1 MDGTISLNEAIVG
14 VSSIGKRNNNEDAL
28 LAKKAGDGYLIAI
41 ADGIGGHRAGEVA
54 SAMAISTLSEEF
66 SSRYHEAMS
75 PDEIGALLS
84 DSFKS
89 AHIAIVTGAV
99 DDKEG
104 MGTTM
109 VAAFIRNKSVVI
121 ANTGDSRAYH
131 IRGRVIFRTK
141 DHSVVQ
147 SLVDSHQISEEDARH
162 HPLRAMIT
170 SSLGSSFLVDIYH
183 LTLQS
188 GDLILLS
195 SDGFHDYVDEDIITE
210 ADKKAPLS
218 ELVSGF
224 VNAALMVSRDN
235 VTVII
240 YRAPGSRKSLYGEKR
255 TLKLQE

>member
-1 MDGTISLNEAIVG
+1 MIDGTVILNGTIVG
-14 VSSIGKRNNNEDAL
+14 ISCTGKRNNNEDAL
-28 LAKKAGDGYLIAI
+28 LVEKAGDGYLLAI

-54 SAMAISTLSEEF
+54 SGIAISTLSEEF
-66 SSRYHEAMS
+66 GSHYHERMS

-89 AHIAIVTGAV
+89 AHKAIETEAE
-99 DDKEG
+99 DEKEG

-109 VAAFIRNKSVVI
+109 VAAFIRSTIAVI

-131 IRGRVIFRTK
+131 IRERVLFRTK

-170 SSLGSSFLVDIYH
+170 NSLGSSFLVDIYH
-183 LTLQS
+183 LTLQP
-188 GDLILLS
+188 GDLLLLS
-195 SDGFHDYVDEDIITE
+195 SDGFHDYVEEDVISG
-210 ADKKAPLS
+210 ADKIGPLS

-224 VNAALMVSRDN
+224 VNEALRTSRDN
-235 VTVII
+235 VTVVI
-240 YRAPGSRKSLYGEKR
+240 YRAPV
-255 TLKLQE
+255 

>member
-1 MDGTISLNEAIVG
+1 MMDGTISLNGNIVG
-14 VSSIGKRNNNEDAL
+14 ISSTGKRNNNEDAL
-28 LAKKAGDGYLIAI
+28 FAEKAGDGYLIAI

-54 SAMAISTLSEEF
+54 SALAISRLSGEF
-66 SSRYHEAMS
+66 STRYHAAMD
-75 PDEIGALLS
+75 PDEIGVLLS

-89 AHIAIVTGAV
+89 AHVAIETEAE
-99 DDKEG
+99 DEKEG

-109 VAAFIRNKSVVI
+109 VAAFIRKNVAVI

-131 IRGRVIFRTK
+131 IRRRVIFRTK

-170 SSLGSSFLVDIYH
+170 HSLGSSFLVDIYIR
-183 LTLQS
+183 TLQP
-188 GDLILLS
+188 GDLLLLS
-195 SDGFHDYVDEDIITE
+195 SDGFHDYVNEDVITE

-224 VNAALMVSRDN
+224 VNDALLTSRDN

-240 YRAPGSRKSLYGEKR
+240 YRAPV
-255 TLKLQE
+255 

>member
-1 MDGTISLNEAIVG
+1 MMDGTISLNGTIVG
-14 VSSIGKRNNNEDAL
+14 TSCIGKRNNNEDAL
-28 LAKKAGDGYLIAI
+28 FAEKVGEGYLIAI

-54 SAMAISTLSEEF
+54 SAIAISTLSEAF
-66 SSRYHEAMS
+66 SSRYHGGMS
-75 PDEIGALLS
+75 QDEIGIMLA

-89 AHIAIVTGAV
+89 AHVAIEKEAE

-109 VAAFIRNKSVVI
+109 VAAFVRNKSVVI

-131 IRGRVIFRTK
+131 IRRRVLFRTK

-147 SLVDSHQISEEDARH
+147 SLVDSHQISVEDARH

-170 SSLGSSFLVDIYH
+170 HSLGSSFLVDIYH
-183 LTLQS
+183 RTLQP
-188 GDLILLS
+188 GDLLLLS
-195 SDGFHDYVDEDIITE
+195 SDGFHDYVDENVITE

-224 VNAALMVSRDN
+224 VNEALQVSRDN
-235 VTVII
+235 VTVIV
-240 YRAPGSRKSLYGEKR
+240 YRAPF
-255 TLKLQE
+255 